1 LRREQLKPAV
11 VDSIPYFVDGFGK
24 YLKLIDYNFDD
35 MRMVSAFDSFAKGNF
50 DSLPLVSD

>member
-1 LRREQLKPAV
+1 V
-11 VDSIPYFVDGFGK
+11 VDSILYFVDGFGK